1 MSTVGGMQSEKVEHR
16 AQLQNFALSNGFSKS
31 LLHSSAFVAK
41 SGAQSL
47 TFKSDQTKKLNVFGR
62 PGGGWNPSQTKLAI
76 DMVMEDRARPC
87 TSKTFGG
94 LMHSFDARE
103 R

>member
-1 MSTVGGMQSEKVEHR
+1 MSTVGGSLKKLNIVHSYKTLLYPT
-16 AQLQNFALSNGFSKS
+16 ASKS
-31 LLHSSAFVAK
+31 LLQSSAFVAK

-47 TFKSDQTKKLNVFGR
+47 MFKKRSDKKRNVFGR
-62 PGGGWNPSQTKLAI
+62 PGGGCNPSQTKLGI
-76 DMVMEDRARPC
+76 NVVMEDRARSC